1 VCRLLGKEVIMDF
14 TENTNPPQPPSGFI
28 PSGQGP
34 MPPLPVVQVIRPEKK
49 GTGWKIFGGILFAL
63 SVLAN
68 IGMFFLLVGLVV
80 FFAAGHEGGL
90 IEQVVREGPRTARIA
105 LVSVNGI
112 IDEQQARDVYEQL
125 KAARKDKYVKGVIVR
140 VNSPGGTISG
150 SDQIYNEILKF
161 RDKENKPVV
170 AFMQGVA
177 ASGGYY
183 TSVACEKIIA
193 EPTTITGSIGV
204 ITGYLV
210 LEQLLEN
217 KLGIQPVIVKAG
229 EKKDWPSS
237 FKAPTDE
244 QLQYLRERLID
255 PAYNRFVQI
264 VADGRK
270 MLTTEDVNRLADG
283 SIYWADKALEEKLID
298 QIGYLDDAIEQVK
311 SMADIQK
318 AQVVEYRK
326 PFSFA
331 DILGAQAK
339 SKLSFDQKTLYE
351 LTTPQVLYLWSAIE

>member
-1 VCRLLGKEVIMDF
+1 MDF
-14 TENTNPPQPPSGFI
+14 TENTNPSQVPSDFVPPS
-28 PSGQGP
+28 QGAVP
-34 MPPLPVVQVIRPEKK
+34 RPLPVTPVISREKK
-49 GTGWKIFGGILFAL
+49 GTGWKIFWGILFSL

-68 IGMFFLLVGLVV
+68 IGMFLLLVGMVV
-80 FFAAGHEGGL
+80 FFAAGRESGL
-90 IEQVVREGPRTARIA
+90 VEQVVREGPRTAKIA
-105 LVSVNGI
+105 VVSIQGI
-112 IDEQQARDVYEQL
+112 IDERQADDFYQQL
-125 KAARKDKYVKGVIVR
+125 KAASKDSRVKGVIVR

-161 RDKENKPVV
+161 RDEENKPVV
-170 AFMQGVA
+170 AFMQDVA

-183 TSVACEKIIA
+183 SSVACEKIIA

-204 ITGYLV
+204 IMGYLV

-217 KLGIQPVIVKAG
+217 KLGIQPVVIKAG

-237 FKAPTDE
+237 FHAPTDE
-244 QLQYLRERLID
+244 QLQYLQDRIIG
-255 PAYNRFVQI
+255 PAYKRFVRI
-264 VADGRK
+264 VADGRE

-298 QIGYLDDAIEQVK
+298 QIGYLDDAIDEVK
-311 SMADIQK
+311 SLAGIKK
-318 AQVVEYRK
+318 AQVVEYQK

-339 SKLSFDQKTLYE
+339 TKLSFDRKTLYE
-351 LTTPQVLYLWSAIE
+351 LTTPQVLYLWTAIE